1 MKHLDII
8 SVENIQQIA
17 QPLFEKP
24 LSLDTPALNF
34 FTDFTQVK
42 PLVIQSDY
50 TAIETKNLMI
60 KTHVRLKM
68 VLNPKSEFIGLVS
81 ADELTDRKIMQKVA
95 DGEKREEIS
104 VVDCMIPRVKLPAL
118 NYKQISSCCIGDV
131 IRTLK
136 DIGRQHCLVVDS
148 EKNIIRG
155 IFSVSDI
162 SRKLHI
168 PIDIQDA
175 PSFSKLALTFD

>member
-42 PLVIQSDY
+42 PLIIQSDY

-60 KTHVRLKM
+60 KTPVRLKM

-104 VVDCMIPRVKLPAL
+104 VVDCMIQV
-118 NYKQISSCCIGDV
+118 
-131 IRTLK
+131 
-136 DIGRQHCLVVDS
+136 
-148 EKNIIRG
+148 
-155 IFSVSDI
+155 
-162 SRKLHI
+162 
-168 PIDIQDA
+168 
-175 PSFSKLALTFD
+175 